1 MVWGIS
7 KNPPTS
13 LLMGKT
19 MFTKGQSDFLRDAQE
34 WFLRVSPLHR
44 ESLSRDERFA
54 ILAGFP
60 GTGKST
66 VVVEFIKVLKARQIR
81 VLLAAPTHPAK
92 NILVDF
98 LTEQNVKVP
107 TRTIHSVLGLKP
119 EVNDLG
125 EERFVQSGESLDFSD
140 YDLLIIDEASMIDR
154 FLWAILTTTPSVPPT
169 LFVGDR
175 YQLRPVNARTISPV
189 FTKINPQNSFKLTEV
204 VRHHGLLVDYLAVLR
219 DGYETE
225 SHLEVSPADFM
236 GDGTVIY
243 CKYCE
248 WLARVCA
255 TMQSGNTYK
264 VLAYTNK
271 NVDKFND
278 SLKSIE
284 VNNYKILDLE
294 DCEEYGYSIG
304 EKLVLR
310 EPLLKWNP
318 ERKYEEIVCNNGTVV
333 NVAHVDSTT
342 ILGFRCSALTIWWIE
357 PETPDDN
364 DDDNDSPSSF
374 RALKRLPTK
383 EQTIYVLDREERGN
397 YQAHLSQLKAE
408 ALNYPIT
415 SRQRKETFRNY
426 YQLRKAFT
434 DVSRT
439 YASTVHKAQ
448 GATYDVVFLYRD
460 IAECS
465 DSEVHRE
472 LRYVGS
478 SRAKRQLV
486 ICR

>member
-1 MVWGIS
+1 
-7 KNPPTS
+7 
-13 LLMGKT
+13 
-19 MFTKGQSDFLRDAQE
+19 MFTKGQSDFLRDVQK
-34 WFLRVSPLHR
+34 WFLRVSPLQR
-44 ESLSRDERFA
+44 KSLPRDERFA
-54 ILAGFP
+54 ILTGFP

-66 VVVEFIKVLKARQIR
+66 IIVELIKVLKARQNR

-92 NILVDF
+92 NLLLDF
-98 LTEQNVKVP
+98 LTEQNVIVP

-125 EERFVQSGESLDFSD
+125 EERFVQSGEPLDFSD

-154 FLWAILTTTPSVPPT
+154 FLWAILTTTPSLPPT

-189 FTKINPQNSFKLTEV
+189 FTKIKPQNSFKLTEV

-236 GDGTVIY
+236 GDDTVIY
-243 CKYCE
+243 CEYDE

-255 TMQSGNTYK
+255 AMQSGDTYK

-271 NVDKFND
+271 NVDRFND

-284 VNNYKILDLE
+284 VNNYSIPDLE
-294 DCEEYGYSIG
+294 DCKEYGYSIG

-310 EPLLKWNP
+310 EPLLKWNSK
-318 ERKYEEIVCNNGTVV
+318 RKYEEIIGNNGTVV
-333 NVAHVDSTT
+333 NVSYVDSTT
-342 ILGFRCSALTIWWIE
+342 ILGFRCSRLTIWWIE

-364 DDDNDSPSSF
+364 TGGYDSPLSF
-374 RALKRLPTK
+374 SAFNIK
-383 EQTIYVLDREERGN
+383 EETIYVLDSEERGN

-448 GATYDVVFLYRD
+448 GATYDVVFLYSD
-460 IAECS
+460 IAKCS
-465 DSEVHRE
+465 DLEVHRE
-472 LRYVGS
+472 LQYVGS

>member
-1 MVWGIS
+1 
-7 KNPPTS
+7 
-13 LLMGKT
+13 
-19 MFTKGQSDFLRDAQE
+19 MFTKGQSDFLRDVQE
-34 WFLRVSPLHR
+34 WFLRVSPLQR
-44 ESLSRDERFA
+44 VSLPRDERFA
-54 ILAGFP
+54 ILTGFP

-66 VVVEFIKVLKARQIR
+66 IVVELIKVLKARQNR

-92 NILVDF
+92 NILLDF
-98 LTEQNVKVP
+98 LTEQNVIVP

-125 EERFVQSGESLDFSD
+125 EERFVQSGEPLDFSE
-140 YDLLIIDEASMIDR
+140 YDLLIVDEASMIDR
-154 FLWAILTTTPSVPPT
+154 YLWALLTTTPSLPPT

-219 DGYETE
+219 EGYETE

-236 GDGTVIY
+236 GDDTVIY
-243 CKYCE
+243 CEYDE

-255 TMQSGNTYK
+255 AMQSGDTYK

-271 NVDKFND
+271 NVDRFND

-284 VNNYKILDLE
+284 VNNYNIPDLE
-294 DCEEYGYSIG
+294 DCKEYGYSIG

-310 EPLLKWNP
+310 EPLLKWNS
-318 ERKYEEIVCNNGTVV
+318 ERKYEENVCNNGTVV
-333 NVAHVDSTT
+333 NVAYVEPT
-342 ILGFRCSALTIWWIE
+342 ILLDFCCSALTVWWAGE
-357 PETPDDN
+357 SETSDDN
-364 DDDNDSPSSF
+364 DDGYDSPSSF
-374 RALKRLPTK
+374 RALKRLPIK
-383 EQTIYVLDREERGN
+383 EETIYVLDSGEN
-397 YQAHLSQLKAE
+397 DKYQVQLSQLKAE
-408 ALNYPIT
+408 ALNYPAT
-415 SRQRKETFRNY
+415 SRQRKEAFRNY
-426 YQLRKAFT
+426 YQLKKAFT
-434 DVSRT
+434 GVSRI

-448 GATYDVVFLYRD
+448 GATYDVVFLYSD
-460 IAECS
+460 IAKCS
-465 DSEVHRE
+465 DLEVHRE
-472 LRYVGS
+472 LQYVGS